1 MFRTT
6 ISFIISSSRIYC
18 ILQLCTNRANVSTC
32 LVLRLELVL
41 SNSLI
46 IIIIISNT
54 VLPGGTK
61 LAATFMSRFVTPMTT
76 WRIPP
81 QTVPRLTGDPCSTVS
96 AEALRSQLTARQLR
110 SASRTAQVMFAAL
123 WHDRAQMSSRH
134 FSRPPLSPVAS
145 LAACGA
151 GSWFIIT

>member
-46 IIIIISNT
+46 IIIIIISNT

-61 LAATFMSRFVTPMTT
+61 LAATFMSRFVTLMTT
-76 WRIPP
+76 WRSTSNSPAANRRSVFHRFSWSAAQP
-81 QTVPRLTGDPCSTVS
+81 ADRATAAQRFSNCASNVCSTVTRPCADEQS
-96 AEALRSQLTARQLR
+96 SLFETATVPCCV
-110 SASRTAQVMFAAL
+110 SRCL
-123 WHDRAQMSSRH
+123 WCR
-134 FSRPPLSPVAS
+134 
-145 LAACGA
+145 
-151 GSWFIIT
+151 